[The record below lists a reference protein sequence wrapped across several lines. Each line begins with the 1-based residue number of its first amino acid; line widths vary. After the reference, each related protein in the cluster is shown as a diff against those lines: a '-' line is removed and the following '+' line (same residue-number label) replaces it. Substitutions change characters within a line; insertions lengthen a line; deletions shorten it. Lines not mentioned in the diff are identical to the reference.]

1 MFWPAF
7 SQEKLL
13 EQPSS
18 SKTVRKAAM
27 ADIPAIL
34 AMINGYAANGIM
46 LPRTEFELSEFIR
59 DFTVIYNEDRLIGC
73 AALHFYGPTI
83 AELRSLAVDPS
94 AKGTGAG
101 RLLMQAI
108 DEEANAFGLQSLFAF
123 TYVPDFF
130 AKMGYSLVD
139 RNELPLKAWKDC
151 LRCPK
156 FQACDEIAVLKHLRP
171 PTGTKR
177 PDEPFQIFSPDSTSG
192 VAFQQYTLPRPSGH

>member
-1 MFWPAF
+1 M
-7 SQEKLL
+7 S
-13 EQPSS
+13 
-18 SKTVRKAAM
+18 
-27 ADIPAIL
+27 DIPAIL
-34 AMINGYAANGIM
+34 ALINGYAANEIM

-59 DFTVIYNEDRLIGC
+59 DFTVIYDSDSLIGC

-83 AELRSLAVDPS
+83 AELRSLAVDPA

-101 RLLMQAI
+101 RLLMEAI
-108 DEEANAFGLQSLFAF
+108 DNEAKAFDLQALFAF

-156 FQACDEIAVLKHLRP
+156 FQACDEIAVLKQFK
-171 PTGTKR
+171 PTKPSR
-177 PDEPFQIFSPDSTSG
+177 LPSEPFRLFSADST
-192 VAFQQYTLPRPSGH
+192 PRIAS